1 MDTPVFD
8 FARRYAKSRTTRAH
22 MPGHKGTGP
31 LGPEPLDLT
40 EFSGAD
46 SLYEDDGILLQSEQ
60 NAAKLFG
67 SGVSLYSAE
76 GSSLCIRAM
85 LYLCCLRNSDT
96 VAGQPYI
103 LAARN
108 AHKVFIQ
115 TCALLNLNVG
125 WLWDESGSFDLC
137 RTKVSPETLDKVLK
151 DTSHLPIAVYI
162 TSPDYLGNEN
172 DIAGLAEVSHNY
184 GVPLLVDNAHGAYLK
199 FLPESRHPLD
209 LGADMCCD
217 SAHKTFPCL
226 TGSAY
231 LHISKEAPEE
241 FKTLAKQA
249 MAQFGSTSPSYLVL
263 ESLDANN
270 AYLDGPY
277 RGELRA
283 CIARIKELKETLE
296 ADGWDILPSDEL
308 KLTILTRSKGYTGN
322 ELADYLQEKNI
333 MCEYADPDNTVLM
346 LTPQNRK
353 RDFKR
358 IKKALSQIPVRE
370 ALEERKLIL
379 PHPEGYCTLRHAMFA
394 KRECIPVEEAEGRV
408 LAAATMSCPP
418 AVPAVVCGEI
428 ISPEAVEV
436 LQYYGTENVWVLTS
450 GDEALGSDHE

>member
-8 FARRYAKSRTTRAH
+8 FARRYAKSGTTRAH
-22 MPGHKGTGP
+22 MPGHKGKGP
-31 LGPEPLDLT
+31 LGIEALDLT

-46 SLYEDDGILLQSEQ
+46 SLYEDSGILLQSEQ

-76 GSSLCIRAM
+76 GASLAIRAM
-85 LYLCCLRNSDT
+85 LYLACLRDSASL
-96 VAGQPYI
+96 AGQPYI

-125 WLWDESGSFDLC
+125 WLWDENESFDLC
-137 RTKVSPETLDKVLK
+137 RTMVSPKTLDSVLK
-151 DTSHLPIAVYI
+151 DTSHLPIAVYV

-172 DIAGLAEVSHNY
+172 DIRGLAEVSHKY

-199 FLPESRHPLD
+199 FLPESRHPMD

-226 TGSAY
+226 TGAAY
-231 LHISKEAPEE
+231 LHISKEAPSE
-241 FKTLAKQA
+241 FQTLAKQA
-249 MAQFGSTSPSYLVL
+249 MAQFGSTSPSYLIL

-270 AYLDGPY
+270 AYLDGTY
-277 RGELRA
+277 REELAA
-283 CIARIKELKETLE
+283 CVVQTELLKQRLLE
-296 ADGWDILPSDEL
+296 NGWEVLPSDPL
-308 KLTILTRSKGYTGN
+308 KLTILPRSMGYTGT
-322 ELADYLQEKNI
+322 ELAGLLEEKKI
-333 MCEYADPDNTVLM
+333 MCEYADPDHTVLM
-346 LTPQNRK
+346 LTPQNTK
-353 RDFKR
+353 KDFSR
-358 IKKALSQIPVRE
+358 IEKTLFQIPERE
-370 ALEERKLIL
+370 PLEEPNLVM
-379 PHPEGYCTLRHAMFA
+379 PWPEGYCTLRHAMFA

-418 AVPAVVCGEI
+418 AVPAVVCGER
-428 ISPEAVEV
+428 ISAEAVEI
-436 LQYYGTENVWVLTS
+436 LKYYGTREVWVLKTA
-450 GDEALGSDHE
+450 D

>member
-8 FARRYAKSRTTRAH
+8 FARRYAKSGTTRAH
-22 MPGHKGTGP
+22 MPGHKGKGP
-31 LGPEPLDLT
+31 LGIESLDLT

-46 SLYEDDGILLQSEQ
+46 SLYEDSGILLQSEQ

-76 GSSLCIRAM
+76 GSSLAIRAM
-85 LYLCCLRNSDT
+85 LYLACLRDSAS
-96 VAGQPYI
+96 VKGQPYI

-125 WLWDESGSFDLC
+125 WLWDENDSFDLC
-137 RTKVSPETLDKVLK
+137 RTMVSPKTLDNILK
-151 DTSHLPIAVYI
+151 DTSHLPIAVYV

-172 DIAGLAEVSHNY
+172 DIQGLAEVSHKY
-184 GVPLLVDNAHGAYLK
+184 GVPLLVDNAHGAYLR
-199 FLPESRHPLD
+199 FLPESRHPMD

-226 TGSAY
+226 TGAAY
-231 LHISKEAPEE
+231 LHISKDAPEE
-241 FKTLAKQA
+241 FKILAKQA
-249 MAQFGSTSPSYLVL
+249 MAQFGSTSPSYLIL

-270 AYLDGPY
+270 AYLDGSY
-277 RGELRA
+277 REELAA
-283 CIARIKELKETLE
+283 CAAQTELLKQRLLE
-296 ADGWDILPSDEL
+296 NGWEILPSDPL
-308 KLTILTRSKGYTGN
+308 KLTILPRSMGYTGT
-322 ELADYLQEKNI
+322 ELAKLLEEKKI

-346 LTPQNRK
+346 LTPQNTK
-353 RDFKR
+353 KDFSR
-358 IKKALSQIPVRE
+358 IEKTLFQIPQRE
-370 ALEERKLIL
+370 ALEEPKLVM
-379 PHPEGYCTLRHAMFA
+379 PRPEGYCTLRHAMFA

-418 AVPAVVCGEI
+418 AVPAVVCGER
-428 ISPEAVEV
+428 ISAEAVEI
-436 LQYYGTENVWVLTS
+436 LKYYGTREVWVLKTE
-450 GDEALGSDHE
+450 G

>member
-8 FARRYAKSRTTRAH
+8 FARRYAKSGTTRAH
-22 MPGHKGTGP
+22 MPGHKGVGP
-31 LGPEPLDLT
+31 LGIEPLDLT

-60 NAAKLFG
+60 NASQLFG

-76 GSSLCIRAM
+76 GSSLCIRTM
-85 LYLCCLRNSDT
+85 LYLACLGDPHAREPDH
-96 VAGQPYI
+96 YI

-115 TCALLNLNVG
+115 TCALLNLDVG
-125 WLWDESGSFDLC
+125 WLWDEADSFNLC
-137 RTKVSPETLDKVLK
+137 RTIVSPKTLDKVLS
-151 DTSHLPIAVYI
+151 DTSHLPIAVYV

-172 DIAGLAEVSHNY
+172 DIQGLARVAHKY
-184 GVPLLVDNAHGAYLK
+184 GVPLLVDNAHGAYLR

-226 TGSAY
+226 TGAAY
-231 LHISKEAPEE
+231 LHISKNAPTE

-249 MAQFGSTSPSYLVL
+249 MSMFGSTSPSYLIL

-270 AYLDGPY
+270 LYLDGPY
-277 RGELRA
+277 RGELQK
-283 CIARIKELKETLE
+283 CIARVEELKKNLE
-296 ADGWDILPSDEL
+296 KSGWDILPSDEL
-308 KLTILTRSKGYTGN
+308 KLTLLPRSKGYTGT
-322 ELADYLQEKNI
+322 ELASLLEQQNI

-346 LTPQNRK
+346 LTPQNSEQ
-353 RDFKR
+353 DFAR
-358 IKKALSQIPVRE
+358 IKKALSQIPGRE
-370 ALEERKLIL
+370 PLEEAELRL
-379 PHPEGYCTLRHAMFA
+379 PRPETFCTLRHAMYA
-394 KRECIPVEEAEGRV
+394 QRECIPVEEAAGRV

-418 AVPAVVCGEI
+418 AVPAVVCGEV
-428 ISPEAVEV
+428 ISQEAVDI
-436 LQYYGTENVWVLTS
+436 LKYYGTDQVWVLKQRDLS
-450 GDEALGSDHE
+450 GAE